1 MAYLAHKTPSPD
13 ARKVYKI
20 RLRMPEGKAVRLATL
35 CVLRRRNKTKRVEPA
50 ASAKEAVCKP
60 SRSEGRP
67 SRETIVVTD
76 TGSRIEMCCPVV
88 ETAVQMNWPGITE
101 E

>member
-1 MAYLAHKTPSPD
+1 
-13 ARKVYKI
+13 
-20 RLRMPEGKAVRLATL
+20 MPEGKAVRLATL
-35 CVLRRRNKTKRVEPA
+35 CVLGRNKTKRVETA
-50 ASAKEAVCKP
+50 ASAKEAVCKS

-67 SRETIVVTD
+67 SRETIVVID
-76 TGSRIEMCCPVV
+76 VGSTIEMCCPVV